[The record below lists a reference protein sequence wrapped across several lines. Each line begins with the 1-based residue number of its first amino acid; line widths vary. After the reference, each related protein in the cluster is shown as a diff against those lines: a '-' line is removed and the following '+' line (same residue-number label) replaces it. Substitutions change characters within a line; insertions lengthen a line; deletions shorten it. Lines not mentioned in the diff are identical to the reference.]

1 MRNIII
7 FAALAIALGMFVAQN
22 AGNSTPSTT
31 VGVAATAPSK
41 PSASKQTG
49 SSSGARIVNIERDS
63 RGHFQV
69 RARVEGRELRFMVDT
84 GASVIALTE
93 RDADQ
98 IGIRPRRDDFTVNVS
113 TANGTVKAARVK
125 LRSVDINGLK
135 VDDVSALVLPKGA
148 LSENLLGLS
157 YLSRLKRYEFAGT
170 RLVMEQ

>member
-1 MRNIII
+1 MRNLIII
-7 FAALAIALGMFVAQN
+7 AAVVAGIAALVAQR
-22 AGNSTPSTT
+22 ASNSTPSAT
-31 VGVAATAPSK
+31 VGVASSVPST
-41 PSASKQTG
+41 PSKQTG
-49 SSSGARIVNIERDS
+49 SSSGARVVNIERDS

-135 VDDVSALVLPKGA
+135 VDDVSALVLPNAA